1 MEFGKS
7 RKNYSRPS
15 VSYIGTSG
23 SPCFNTFHHN
33 STTLPQTSQSPN
45 SLRLIDPAFT
55 KHTENSS
62 TPTLSTNPPNMS
74 CGINPTVPDLLR
86 AKMPVSDERLQSELR
101 SLNKSIRYHF
111 TQSLRQLLNRNTV
124 HPAAIPSTKKLGR
137 LAGEREM
144 VLQAIN
150 DRLAL
155 ALDAIRRDN
164 RASTDVPGSWPSWA

>member
-1 MEFGKS
+1 MS
-7 RKNYSRPS
+7 R
-15 VSYIGTSG
+15 
-23 SPCFNTFHHN
+23 
-33 STTLPQTSQSPN
+33 
-45 SLRLIDPAFT
+45 
-55 KHTENSS
+55 
-62 TPTLSTNPPNMS
+62 
-74 CGINPTVPDLLR
+74 GINPTVPDLLR

-111 TQSLRQLLNRNTV
+111 TQSLRQLVNRNTV

-164 RASTDVPGSWPSWA
+164 RASTDVPGFWPSWA